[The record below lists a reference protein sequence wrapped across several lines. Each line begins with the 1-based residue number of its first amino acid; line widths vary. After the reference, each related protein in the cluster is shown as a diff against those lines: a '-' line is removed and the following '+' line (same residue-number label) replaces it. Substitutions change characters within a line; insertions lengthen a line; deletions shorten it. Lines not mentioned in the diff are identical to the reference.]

1 MMNTQQHITMSLAIG
16 LALAALW
23 CSVAVAQPL
32 PNGSFENGLSG
43 WTPAFQGRVE
53 SLPAS
58 AFVGNPPT
66 VPDGQRVALLST
78 GPGNVGGGNV
88 NVDNNGVNDLDVT
101 TLDTTLVFGFAPAVL
116 RFDWAFATSEQNQP
130 SNFDDTFGLLL
141 DSQFVFTGSVNKP
154 GGSSPFPDAPPAQLP
169 GIVIN
174 SPGVTNGSSFIDGI
188 SVFSSACVDIPGAVN
203 GNNAVFARFFVAD
216 QADTGFDSG
225 LIIDNVRLDT
235 SCVDMADVNLQ
246 QLTRTISDVNVE
258 VKNGALVQRFIAS
271 KRPVSSSDGSVVAFV
286 SNANLTGDNPFFI
299 EQVYTIENG
308 AFRRETAFSNSCLSD
323 LPGGCQIVQD
333 LDIGRSGRWLAV
345 AARATDGDNLEIY
358 RIDRNNGNVQQ
369 LTNTSA
375 CDNTSPS
382 INDDGTGIAF
392 LSTCPGFLNNAGS
405 NRKVVIWNNG
415 SFINSTGAASCH
427 DYAPAINGNNN
438 RRYTAFASTCNHG
451 GLNSAGAM
459 RVFRFDRN
467 NGSFAL
473 VDNPTVGLSDVVDIN
488 RNGSLV
494 AYIGIDSNGN
504 QSVFRRDLG
513 QTQAILVG
521 ASDPMSLAIGVRL
534 LDENDGNDMAIE
546 RLDLLANGDSTLWHV
561 DVATQISTPIDAGSE
576 AGGFTI
582 SRDGNTR
589 WIHFSTADDLV
600 GQNPEQNFEI
610 FAARIEP

>member
-1 MMNTQQHITMSLAIG
+1 MMNTHQDITMSLTIG

-32 PNGSFENGLSG
+32 PNGSFENGLNG

-53 SLPAS
+53 SLLAS
-58 AFVGNPPT
+58 AFVGNLPT

-130 SNFDDTFGLLL
+130 NNFDDTFGLLL
-141 DSQFVFTGSVNKP
+141 GGQFVFTGSVNKP
-154 GGSSPFPDAPPAQLP
+154 GGVSPFPDAPPAQLP

-174 SPGVTNGSSFIDGI
+174 SPGVTNGSSYIDGI
-188 SVFSSACVDIPGAVN
+188 SMFSSACVDIPGAVN
-203 GNNAVFARFFVAD
+203 GNNAIIARFFVAD
-216 QADTGFDSG
+216 QADNGFDSG
-225 LIIDNVRLDT
+225 LIIDNVRFDR
-235 SCVDMADVNLQ
+235 SCAAPGQVTLQ
-246 QLTRTISDVNVE
+246 QITLTAKELPIE
-258 VKNGALVQRFIAS
+258 VKGSGLLQRFIAS
-271 KRPVSSSDGSVVAFV
+271 KRPVSSSDGSVVAFF

-308 AFRRETAFSNSCLSD
+308 AFRRETAFSNSCI
-323 LPGGCQIVQD
+323 PPAPCQVVQN

-405 NRKVVIWNNG
+405 NPKVVIWNNG
-415 SFINSTGAASCH
+415 SFINSTGAASCR

-438 RRYTAFASTCNHG
+438 RRYTAFASNCNHG
-451 GLNSAGAM
+451 GLNSAGVM

-467 NGSFAL
+467 NGNFAL
-473 VDNPTVGLSDVVDIN
+473 VDNPSPAGSNVVDIN
-488 RNGSLV
+488 RDGSLV
-494 AYIGIDSNGN
+494 AYIGVENNGN
-504 QSVFRRDLG
+504 LTAFRRDMG
-513 QTQAILVG
+513 QSQAILVG
-521 ASDPMSLAIGVRL
+521 ASDPLSLAIGVRL

-561 DVATQISTPIDAGSE
+561 DVTTQISTAIGAGSE

-582 SRDGNTR
+582 ARDGNTR
-589 WIHFSTADDLV
+589 WIHFSTSDDLV
-600 GQNPEQNFEI
+600 GQNPEQNLEI